1 MMNSDNALQAVSCY
15 NGLFSDAEL
24 TIQGFSVVNH
34 SSPLHIYINENFSLS
49 NSFVDSINYKGIH
62 YSNVANHSI
71 LLYSEK
77 EKNFGV
83 GIIKKI
89 VIKNVHGNNQ
99 QIFIV
104 YQKTILEGISTMGLY
119 SVKLENIFCHIP
131 INELANHY
139 PLYLYTLC
147 NSSKDPTLYLSL
159 RTMPY
164 LK

>member
-1 MMNSDNALQAVSCY
+1 MSCSNMTEQEWFCSSTLKQKNVRLGNNLKNVTTSIMNSENTIQAVSCY

-24 TIQGFSVVNH
+24 TIQGFSVVNYLSSLH
-34 SSPLHIYINENFSLS
+34 SYINENFSLS

-89 VIKNVHGNNQ
+89 VIKEFDSEEGRFV
-99 QIFIV
+99 FID
-104 YQKTILEGISTMGLY
+104 TET
-119 SVKLENIFCHIP
+119 
-131 INELANHY
+131 
-139 PLYLYTLC
+139 
-147 NSSKDPTLYLSL
+147 
-159 RTMPY
+159 
-164 LK
+164 